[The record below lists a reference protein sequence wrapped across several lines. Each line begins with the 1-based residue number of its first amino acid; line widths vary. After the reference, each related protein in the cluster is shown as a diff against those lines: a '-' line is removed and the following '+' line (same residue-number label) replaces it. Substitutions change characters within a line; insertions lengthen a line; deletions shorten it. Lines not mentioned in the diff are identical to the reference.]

1 MELDPD
7 VRRFV
12 AFPAAFSDSPEN
24 PFFGKGLASYGN
36 SLPILQT
43 LDPLRLALHP
53 LPQLVPCCPFMSS
66 RLSSLLLIVSY
77 PLPTSDEFPFQEV
90 GI

>member
-1 MELDPD
+1 MFGALWLL
-7 VRRFV
+7 
-12 AFPAAFSDSPEN
+12 PAASRIHPKT
-24 PFFGKGLASYGN
+24 PIFGKGLASYGN

-66 RLSSLLLIVSY
+66 RLSSLFLIVSY
-77 PLPTSDEFPFQEV
+77 PLPTSDEFPFREV